1 MIRHLTMTAA
11 IVALSIALGTGVHAG
26 PNAPP
31 GHAHTNYKD
40 TPVNQA
46 AGIVGQTKTPER
58 KLLKGAERRK
68 LRRISKIEEK
78 IANAKADRRAHKQVK
93 KGKKGSPVGKKLKKA
108 NENVHK
114 FKRRLKKLRG

>member
-58 KLLKGAERRK
+58 KLLKQK
-68 LRRISKIEEK
+68 HRRIFTTQET
-78 IANAKADRRAHKQVK
+78 IARKKDIQESNRGKEGLGRQRR
-93 KGKKGSPVGKKLKKA
+93 
-108 NENVHK
+108 
-114 FKRRLKKLRG
+114 RRRG